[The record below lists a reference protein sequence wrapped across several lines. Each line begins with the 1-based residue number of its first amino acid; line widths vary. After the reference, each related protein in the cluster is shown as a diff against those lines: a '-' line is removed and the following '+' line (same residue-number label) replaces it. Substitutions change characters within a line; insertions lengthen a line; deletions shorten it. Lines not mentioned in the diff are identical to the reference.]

1 MVNACAAR
9 GIRVL
14 FVLNDY
20 GSPIYGNDPSSAA
33 WQQGFTNFAAA
44 AAGRYKAN
52 NVLWEMFNEPDA
64 GLFPGGSTDPNLYMN
79 VVKQAVPAM
88 RAADPTATI
97 LGPALGY
104 GGVDT
109 AYLTTCAQQGLFNL
123 VDALSVHP
131 YGAGNPES
139 YIPSVYTTDRAI
151 ISTYHPSGTIPI
163 VSSECGWSTTQVS
176 AQTQGDYA
184 ARLNLVNLS
193 QGIPLSVWY
202 DWKNDGTDPTDEQSN
217 FGMVTADLVA
227 KPTYNEMHLLEKSLQ
242 NETFTTKLNDGHSTD
257 WLLVFTALNGQQTL
271 VAWTTR
277 SGGRTVTV
285 SGWGTLHL
293 TSTPYYVNPTLL
305 YGDINL
311 DGTVDVQ
318 DLAILAAN
326 YRKSVTGGWLQG
338 DFNNDGVV
346 DVQDLALLAANYRR
360 TQASDVVPDYAGFD
374 AAALQVLSAAGITM
388 VPEPGAVVMLA
399 SGLVGLLAS
408 CTYVGRHRLQMSIAA
423 CTTRS

>member
-1 MVNACAAR
+1 M
-9 GIRVL
+9 
-14 FVLNDY
+14 
-20 GSPIYGNDPSSAA
+20 
-33 WQQGFTNFAAA
+33 
-44 AAGRYKAN
+44 
-52 NVLWEMFNEPDA
+52 
-64 GLFPGGSTDPNLYMN
+64 
-79 VVKQAVPAM
+79 
-88 RAADPTATI
+88 
-97 LGPALGY
+97 
-104 GGVDT
+104 
-109 AYLTTCAQQGLFNL
+109 
-123 VDALSVHP
+123 
-131 YGAGNPES
+131 
-139 YIPSVYTTDRAI
+139 
-151 ISTYHPSGTIPI
+151 
-163 VSSECGWSTTQVS
+163 SSECGWSTTQVS

-202 DWKNDGTDPTDEQSN
+202 DWKNDGTDPNAEQSN

-227 KPTYNEMHLLEKSLQ
+227 KPAYNEMHLLEKSLQ

-271 VAWTTR
+271 AAWTTR

-293 TSTPYYVNPTLL
+293 GSTPFYVNPTLL
-305 YGDINL
+305 PGDVNL
-311 DGTVDVQ
+311 DGTVNVQ
-318 DLAILAAN
+318 DLAVLAAN
-326 YRKSVTGGWLQG
+326 YRKNVTGGWLEA

-399 SGLVGLLAS
+399 SGLVGLLVS
-408 CTYVGRHRLQMSIAA
+408 CLYVGRRRLQMSIVA
-423 CTTRS
+423 CVQRDRDFQVLFADNVL